1 MSKARTSLVAVIM
14 ALAVVVFGGAPLLK
28 GAFYL
33 GKHEGDAMHLADL
46 VLRMADGQWPHLD
59 FMTPIGVLA
68 IAPIAIFVKAG
79 LGLGHAIF
87 SAQILVALI
96 LFLPALYVA
105 KTRLIGIWPYV
116 YGAFVMLLCLA
127 LVHGEAQ
134 SAISISMHYNRWAWA
149 VAYVIVPLAVLESA
163 GPRRPWL
170 DGALIGTGL
179 ALLVLMKITYFVA
192 LAPGILVALL
202 ARKNGR
208 AVLAAL
214 VAGLVVAGAMTAL
227 AGLQFW
233 LAYLRDLLTVA
244 GSEGR
249 QAPGEDLPSVVAAP
263 LYMGGSL
270 TLVAAVIL
278 LRQAGRMVE
287 GLALLVLMPGF
298 FYIAYQNFGNDPQ
311 WMYLLVLLVFVLR
324 PATHDIS
331 NRLGWDLRTA
341 LSYVGALALAFGAP
355 SALNLAFSPF
365 RHLASDTEDT
375 APLLSAMPVHGD
387 LRTVAQRLYTANAK
401 IPYDGPGQPYAAY
414 RALAERPEPATLNG
428 EVLPECQFEGGM
440 TPWFELVSADLEKA
454 GYGGSHLI
462 ATDLY
467 SAYWMFG
474 DFKSVKGAA
483 PWYYGGLPGVENADY
498 IVVPLCPM
506 SLDLRSEM
514 LTALTD
520 QGWVL
525 QEVRRTDLYI
535 LIEARKP

>member
-1 MSKARTSLVAVIM
+1 MSKARTGLVAVIM
-14 ALAVVVFGGAPLLK
+14 AIALIVFGGAPLLK

-46 VLRMADGQWPHLD
+46 VLRMVDGQWPHLD

-79 LGLGHAIF
+79 AGLGHAIF
-87 SAQILVALI
+87 YAQILVALI
-96 LFLPALYVA
+96 LFVPALYVA
-105 KTRLIGIWPYV
+105 KTRLTGVWPYV

-149 VAYVIVPLAVLESA
+149 VAYVIIPLALIEPA
-163 GPRRPWL
+163 GPHRPWL
-170 DGALIGTGL
+170 DGALIGVGL
-179 ALLVLMKITYFVA
+179 AVLVLMKVTYFAA

-208 AVLAAL
+208 AVLAAVL
-214 VAGLVVAGAMTAL
+214 SGLIVAAVMTAF
-227 AGLQFW
+227 AGVEFW
-233 LAYLRDLLTVA
+233 LAYLKDLLTVA
-244 GSEGR
+244 GSEAR
-249 QAPGEDLPSVVAAP
+249 QAPGESFTNVVAAP

-270 TLVAAVIL
+270 ALVAGVIF
-278 LRQAGRMVE
+278 LRQAGRMAE

-311 WMYLLVLLVFVLR
+311 WLYLLMLLVFVLR
-324 PATHDIS
+324 PDASVT
-331 NRLGWDLRTA
+331 NGFGWNMRTA

-365 RHLASDTEDT
+365 RHLATDTEDT
-375 APLLSAMPVHGD
+375 APLLPALAVHHD
-387 LRTVAQRLYTANAK
+387 LRTLAQRLYTANAK
-401 IPYDGPGQPYAAY
+401 YPYDGPGEPYAAY
-414 RALAERPEPATLNG
+414 HDFAKRPDPATLNG
-428 EVLPECQFEGGM
+428 ETLPECQLEGGM
-440 TPWFELVSADLEKA
+440 TAWFELVTADLEKA
-454 GYGGSHLI
+454 GFGGSRLI

-506 SLDLRSEM
+506 ALSLRAQM
-514 LTALTD
+514 LKALEEG
-520 QGWVL
+520 GWVL
-525 QEVRRTDLYI
+525 HEVRRTELYI

>member
-1 MSKARTSLVAVIM
+1 MSRARAGLVAAIM
-14 ALAVVVFGGAPLLK
+14 AAAVILFGGAPLLK

-46 VLRMADGQWPHLD
+46 VLRMAEGQWPHLD

-79 LGLGHAIF
+79 AGLGHAIF
-87 SAQILVALI
+87 YAQILVALI
-96 LFLPALYVA
+96 LFLPALHVA
-105 KTRLIGIWPYV
+105 QTRLRGPWPYL

-149 VAYVIVPLAVLESA
+149 VAYVIVPIAVLAPE

-170 DGALIGTGL
+170 DGALIGIGL

-202 ARKNGR
+202 ARRDGR
-208 AVLAAL
+208 AILAATLSGLL
-214 VAGLVVAGAMTAL
+214 VAAVMTAF
-227 AGLQFW
+227 AGVDFW
-233 LAYLRDLLTVA
+233 LAYLQDLLTVA
-244 GSEGR
+244 GSEER
-249 QAPGEDLPSVVAAP
+249 QAPGEDFASIVAAP
-263 LYMGGSL
+263 LYMAGSL
-270 TLVAAVIL
+270 ALVAGVIF

-311 WMYLLVLLVFVLR
+311 WLYLLALLVFVLR
-324 PATHDIS
+324 PDAAIA
-331 NRLGWDLRTA
+331 NGLRWNLRAA
-341 LSYVGALALAFGAP
+341 LNYVGAVALALGAA
-355 SALNLAFSPF
+355 SALNLVYSPF
-365 RHLASDTEDT
+365 RHLATET
-375 APLLSAMPVHGD
+375 EESAPLLPALAVHHD
-387 LRTVAQRLYTANAK
+387 LRTLAQRLYTANAK
-401 IPYDGPGQPYAAY
+401 VPYDGPGQPYAAY
-414 RALAERPEPATLNG
+414 HAFAKRPDPTILNG
-428 EVLPECQFEGGM
+428 ETLPECQLEGGM
-440 TPWFELVSADLEKA
+440 TAWFEMVSADLEQA

-462 ATDLY
+462 STDLY

-474 DFKSVKGAA
+474 DFRSVKGAA

-506 SLDLRSEM
+506 ALSLRAQM
-514 LTALTD
+514 LKALD
-520 QGWVL
+520 EDGWVL
-525 QEVRRTDLYI
+525 HEVRRTDLYI
-535 LIEARKP
+535 LIEARKD